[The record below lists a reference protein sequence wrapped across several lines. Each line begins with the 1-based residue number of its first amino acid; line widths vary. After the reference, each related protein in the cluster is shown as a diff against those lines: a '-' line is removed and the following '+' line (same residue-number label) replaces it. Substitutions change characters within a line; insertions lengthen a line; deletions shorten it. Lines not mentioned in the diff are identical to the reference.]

1 MDVLLFA
8 LNLSWKILVL
18 FMGWTLFK
26 YVLKNGSGTFKEFL
40 DTVGIALRTFGH
52 WIRKVC
58 LNYLRKESAEAEEKV
73 DEKLSEDLDRFVTYK
88 EFEEAIGLRGN
99 KPSNPREPQGSF
111 LFGKEEP

>member
-18 FMGWTLFK
+18 CMGWMLFK

-40 DTVGIALRTFGH
+40 ETISLALRTFGH

-58 LNYLRKESAEAEEKV
+58 LNYLRKESAPAGNTN
-73 DEKLSEDLDRFVTYK
+73 DISEDHK
-88 EFEEAIGLRGN
+88 NEFDELMDVYSRAKADNFR
-99 KPSNPREPQGSF
+99 NPPEYYRNAR
-111 LFGKEEP
+111 